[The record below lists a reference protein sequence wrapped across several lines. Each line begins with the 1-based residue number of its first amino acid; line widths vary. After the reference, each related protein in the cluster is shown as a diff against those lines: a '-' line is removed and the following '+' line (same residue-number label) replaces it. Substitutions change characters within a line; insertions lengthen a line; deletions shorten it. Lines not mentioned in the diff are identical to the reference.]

1 VRQASDSKAATYAPE
16 KLREAQQTLNQAERV
31 WENESDRTEVSHLAY
46 VAEQQARIAEATAQR
61 GTAEAE
67 ARLLAEERDRVQLSA
82 RTRAAE
88 AAQQRAQEAA
98 TQAQQLEKEL
108 AELNARNTER
118 GLVMTLESTF
128 FDYNSSALK
137 PGAMNKLSP
146 LITFLRE
153 HPERNVTIEG
163 YTDSLGSESYNLDLS
178 QRRAETVRDFLI
190 KNGVS
195 PAQVT
200 ARGYGENFPVASNN
214 TEAGRQQNRRV
225 EIIVSH
231 GSERVVGR

>member
-1 VRQASDSKAATYAPE
+1 
-16 KLREAQQTLNQAERV
+16 
-31 WENESDRTEVSHLAY
+31 
-46 VAEQQARIAEATAQR
+46 
-61 GTAEAE
+61 
-67 ARLLAEERDRVQLSA
+67 
-82 RTRAAE
+82 
-88 AAQQRAQEAA
+88 
-98 TQAQQLEKEL
+98 
-108 AELNARNTER
+108 
-118 GLVMTLESTF
+118 MTLESTF